1 MSQVVDPVTAGREA
15 FERRAWKEA
24 FQLLDEADRT
34 SRLEPDDLELLADAA
49 FWSGNTIYGL
59 SVLERAFRE
68 RLRAGDRR
76 RAAFIAT
83 TLSHHYKQATQKAKA
98 QGWLAQ
104 ADRLLAQEDEE
115 AIEHGWLAIQK
126 ALVALGK
133 GDLDSVLALGLEAER
148 IGRKFGDRNVEVI
161 GIQRQ
166 GIALVEKG
174 QVDEGLA
181 LLDLASTAAAAGE
194 LNPYETLVVYCNTI
208 GTCRDRADYGR
219 ASEWSD
225 IADDFCSEF
234 GVGGFP
240 GFCRVNRAEVLRHR
254 GAFEEAEE
262 QALSAVEELR
272 TFSPRVAG
280 EALYEIGEI
289 NLRLGRLAKAA
300 EAFDQAHGF
309 GRDPE
314 PGLSLLQLAEGK
326 VEAAARSMRHALGDE
341 AMLPLA
347 RARLLPAE
355 VEIALAAGH
364 LDRARAAKDEL
375 AEIARL
381 HETEALEARASA
393 ARGVVSLAEG
403 ETEAAFGCLRHALR
417 LWNEIKAPYEA
428 ARTRVALARAYR
440 ADGDEDAAAREL
452 RAARKVF
459 EELGARLDAERA
471 ADLLG
476 VDTGRTVTRT
486 FMFTDIVDSTRWAGS
501 FGEAKWKKLL
511 RRHNDLIAKLI
522 ADGGGEVVKTMGDG
536 FFAAFDTPAS
546 AIESAVAIQ
555 RAVDD
560 ALPFDV
566 RIGLH
571 AADATARDRDYE
583 GRGVH
588 AAARVGALAEGGEI
602 LASADTVASAIR
614 FPASAPR
621 PVSLKGFDEAAEVV
635 SVEWRRA

>member
-1 MSQVVDPVTAGREA
+1 
-15 FERRAWKEA
+15 
-24 FQLLDEADRT
+24 
-34 SRLEPDDLELLADAA
+34 
-49 FWSGNTIYGL
+49 
-59 SVLERAFRE
+59 
-68 RLRAGDRR
+68 
-76 RAAFIAT
+76 
-83 TLSHHYKQATQKAKA
+83 
-98 QGWLAQ
+98 
-104 ADRLLAQEDEE
+104 
-115 AIEHGWLAIQK
+115 
-126 ALVALGK
+126 
-133 GDLDSVLALGLEAER
+133 
-148 IGRKFGDRNVEVI
+148 
-161 GIQRQ
+161 
-166 GIALVEKG
+166 
-174 QVDEGLA
+174 
-181 LLDLASTAAAAGE
+181 
-194 LNPYETLVVYCNTI
+194 
-208 GTCRDRADYGR
+208 
-219 ASEWSD
+219 
-225 IADDFCSEF
+225 
-234 GVGGFP
+234 
-240 GFCRVNRAEVLRHR
+240 VNRAEVLRHR